1 MVLGALKKVRIPG
14 SHYSWIS
21 LLWGHKGSEFGI
33 EEAREILGIF
43 GCPLLGTSVK
53 PKLGLNP
60 SESAAIVAAAVRPAP
75 G

>member
-1 MVLGALKKVRIPG
+1 M
-14 SHYSWIS
+14 
-21 LLWGHKGSEFGI
+21 LWGHKGSEFGI

-43 GCPLLGTSVK
+43 GSPLLGTSVK